1 MTKNS
6 SRDAF
11 TMVEVLVASVV
22 FAMMAISLLSYVQ
35 YGSEV
40 WKRGHQRI
48 NVSSYFRAVSSA
60 IQRDLQQAD
69 KVISPIVGQTSS
81 SLKYDMP
88 IFKNK
93 VYANGTG
100 TLALAWSS
108 SDHTLRRSLI
118 QVKSP
123 PLAIVTGTT
132 LEAAANSINRERYEF
147 IVARDVATF
156 TATRVSSWTMNIAIG
171 IESNMG
177 GDDGRIENMLA
188 TMSFV
193 IPAGR

>member
-6 SRDAF
+6 SRAAF

-35 YGSEV
+35 YGSEI

-48 NVSSYFRAVSSA
+48 NVSSYFRAVSNT

-69 KVISPIVGQTSS
+69 KIIIPAVGQVSS
-81 SLKYDMP
+81 SLRYDMP

-100 TLALAWSS
+100 TLTLAWSS
-108 SDHTLRRSLI
+108 SDRTLRRSLV

-123 PLAIVTGTT
+123 LTIVTGTV
-132 LEAAANSINRERYEF
+132 LEAAANSINKERYDF

-188 TMSFV
+188 TMTFV